1 LSSCPRLF
9 STPKTRRLHLIEG
22 HGYPKEY
29 FFGVTNKGVGGLLN
43 RWGEGAS
50 MIRGP
55 WKPRIEQ
62 EREEDI
68 EQLTKSIKTLSLVPN
83 SIRFGRGGK
92 IGLQRF

>member
-1 LSSCPRLF
+1 MSSCGRLF

-43 RWGEGAS
+43 KWGEGAS

-55 WKPRIEQ
+55 WKPRII
-62 EREEDI
+62 D
-68 EQLTKSIKTLSLVPN
+68 
-83 SIRFGRGGK
+83 
-92 IGLQRF
+92 